1 MSNRRTFAII
11 SHPDAGKTTLTEKLL
26 LQGGAIHLAGE
37 VKARG
42 AARRARSDWMKIE
55 QQRGISVTSS
65 VMTFERDGITFN
77 LLDTPGHE
85 DFSED
90 TYRTLTAV
98 DSAIMVIDAA
108 KGIEPQ
114 TRKLFEVCRLR
125 SVPIITF
132 VNKVDR
138 EGRSVFETLDE
149 VADALALDVV
159 PMSWPIG
166 MGGVFQGVLD
176 FATDTI
182 SRPEGDSREFLGK
195 VTPAEDIPAEIADE
209 IELAQGGYPSFD
221 LEAYR
226 HGDMTPVY
234 FGSALKNFGVA
245 ELIDAIARFAPPPRP
260 QPSEQGTIQPE
271 NKEVTGFIFK
281 VQANMDP
288 QHRDRIAFMRLV
300 SGTFKRGMKLI
311 PSALGKPVAIHSPIL
326 FFAQDRELA
335 DTAEPGDIIGIP
347 NHGTLRVGDTLSE
360 TNKVRFTGLPNFA
373 PEILRRVA
381 LKDPTKTKQLRKA
394 LDDLSEEG
402 VIQVFYP
409 ELGGQWIVGVVGQ
422 LQLDVLISRLEA
434 EYKVAAVLEA
444 SPFDTARWLK
454 GSEAALR
461 QFTDIN
467 KSNLAKDR
475 DGDPVFMARSAW
487 DVGYQQERNP
497 ELVQMIQQKMF
508 TFEDLVTIDAAGLQ
522 REGRR
527 AAHDRPDAVA
537 DGLQERTGSR
547 GWHLQLGA
555 AAHALQ
561 GHQQPPAPAVRGFLR
576 KRVFHDCGRE
586 HRAGLP
592 DQPGQAQSCEQQAR
606 ER

>member
-1 MSNRRTFAII
+1 MTDSNSTPNSRRTFAII

-42 AARRARSDWMKIE
+42 QARRARSDWMKIE

-65 VMTFERDGITFN
+65 VMTFERAFDDLGQITFN

-138 EGRSVFETLDE
+138 EGRPVFELLDE
-149 VADALALDVV
+149 IADMLALDVSPQMFPV
-159 PMSWPIG
+159 G
-166 MGGVFQGVLD
+166 MGGQFEGILD
-176 FATDTI
+176 FATGKVA
-182 SRPEGDSREFLGK
+182 RPQGPSREFLGQRDADAIL
-195 VTPAEDIPAEIADE
+195 PEEFAENA
-209 IELAQGGYPSFD
+209 ELARIGYPQFD

-226 HGDMTPVY
+226 NGDLTPVY
-234 FGSALKNFGVA
+234 FGSALKNFGVV
-245 ELIDAIARFAPPPRP
+245 ELIEAIARYAPPPRP
-260 QPSEQGTIQPE
+260 QPAGDTQIMPGHD
-271 NKEVTGFIFK
+271 EVTGFIFK

-288 QHRDRIAFMRLV
+288 NHRDRIAFMRQV

-311 PSALGKPVAIHSPIL
+311 PSGLGKPIAVHSPIL
-326 FFAQDRELA
+326 FFAQDREIA
-335 DTAEPGDIIGIP
+335 DTAQAGDIIGIP

-360 TNKVRFTGLPNFA
+360 NNAVRFTGLPNFA
-373 PEILRRVA
+373 PEILRRVQ

-409 ELGGQWIVGVVGQ
+409 ELGANHIVGVVGQ
-422 LQLDVLISRLEA
+422 LQLEVLISRLAA
-434 EYKVAAVLEA
+434 EYKVDAGLEA
-444 SPFDTARWLK
+444 APFATARWVRGK
-454 GSEAALR
+454 GDNAADALR
-461 QFTDIN
+461 DFEEFN
-467 KSNLAKDR
+467 RPNLAKDR
-475 DGDPVFMARSAW
+475 DGDLVFLAKSPW
-487 DVGYQQERNP
+487 DVGYQEEKNPDLAFSATKER
-497 ELVQMIQQKMF
+497 
-508 TFEDLVTIDAAGLQ
+508 
-522 REGRR
+522 
-527 AAHDRPDAVA
+527 
-537 DGLQERTGSR
+537 
-547 GWHLQLGA
+547 
-555 AAHALQ
+555 
-561 GHQQPPAPAVRGFLR
+561 
-576 KRVFHDCGRE
+576 
-586 HRAGLP
+586 
-592 DQPGQAQSCEQQAR
+592 
-606 ER
+606 

>member
-1 MSNRRTFAII
+1 MSHSASSSRRTFAII

-42 AARRARSDWMKIE
+42 QARRARSDWMKIE

-65 VMTFERDGITFN
+65 VMTFERQGVTFN

-138 EGRSVFETLDE
+138 EGRSPFDTLDE
-149 VADALALDVV
+149 VADALALDVC
-159 PMSWPIG
+159 PMAWPVG
-166 MGGVFQGVLD
+166 LGGEFQGVLD
-176 FATDTI
+176 FTTGKV
-182 SRPEGDSREFLGK
+182 SVPEGPSREFLGK
-195 VTPAEDIPAEIADE
+195 VEALDLPVAIADE
-209 IELAQGGYPSFD
+209 VELARGGYPEFD

-226 HGDMTPVY
+226 HGDLTPVY

-245 ELIDAIARFAPPPRP
+245 ELIDAIARYAPPPRP
-260 QPSEQGTIQPE
+260 QPSDQGEISPE
-271 NKEVTGFIFK
+271 GKEVTGFIFK

-300 SGTFKRGMKLI
+300 SGTFKRGMKLT
-311 PSALGKPVAIHSPIL
+311 PSGSGKPIAVHSPIL
-326 FFAQDRELA
+326 FFAQDREIA
-335 DTAEPGDIIGIP
+335 DSAEPGDIIGIP

-373 PEILRRVA
+373 PEILRRVV
-381 LKDPTKTKQLRKA
+381 LRDPTKTKQLRKA

-409 ELGGQWIVGVVGQ
+409 EIGAQWIVGVVGQ

-434 EYKVAAVLEA
+434 EYKVEAGLEP

-454 GSEAALR
+454 GGDTALK
-461 QFTDIN
+461 QFVDFN

-475 DGDPVFMARSAW
+475 DGDPVFLAKSSW
-487 DVGYQQERNP
+487 DVSYQQERHP
-497 ELVQMIQQKMF
+497 ELVFSATK
-508 TFEDLVTIDAAGLQ
+508 
-522 REGRR
+522 
-527 AAHDRPDAVA
+527 
-537 DGLQERTGSR
+537 ER
-547 GWHLQLGA
+547 
-555 AAHALQ
+555 
-561 GHQQPPAPAVRGFLR
+561 
-576 KRVFHDCGRE
+576 
-586 HRAGLP
+586 
-592 DQPGQAQSCEQQAR
+592 
-606 ER
+606 